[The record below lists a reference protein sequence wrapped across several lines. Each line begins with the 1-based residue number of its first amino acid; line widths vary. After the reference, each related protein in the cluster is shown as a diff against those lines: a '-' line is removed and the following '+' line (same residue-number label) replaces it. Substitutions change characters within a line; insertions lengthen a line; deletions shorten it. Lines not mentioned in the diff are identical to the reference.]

1 MSTTVIG
8 FSASTNFHLS
18 IALMF
23 LFGVGQSWFGIM
35 QSSIVL
41 LRASDEMRS
50 RAMGAVALAIGF
62 GPVGKLTLGAMA
74 EGMGAPLAVGLFGA
88 AAVASVVG
96 VATTMPV
103 IWKAENGEVGM
114 PSEDDIPIQR
124 VAGPT

>member
-1 MSTTVIG
+1 
-8 FSASTNFHLS
+8 
-18 IALMF
+18 
-23 LFGVGQSWFGIM
+23 M

-74 EGMGAPLAVGLFGA
+74 EGMGAPLAVGLFGVT
-88 AAVASVVG
+88 AVASVLG

-103 IWKAENGEVGM
+103 IWKAGNGEAEM
-114 PSEDDIPIQR
+114 PSEDDIPIQG